1 MDEKNYLDVLD
12 YWFRELTPKDWFVS
26 GDKHDQQVRERF
38 GTLFDKVSRGQ
49 CDKWKSSSRGRLAL
63 IIVLD
68 QFPRHIFRA
77 QGKAFE
83 TDTIAQKLTL
93 EGIECGADKLLN
105 FSEKHFFYMPLM
117 HAEDK
122 VLQAKSVEM
131 FNGLVEEAQLIAQM
145 ASEHADTINKY
156 NRFPYRNS
164 ALDRPSTDE
173 EREFLIV
180 QKLQYGP

>member
-1 MDEKNYLDVLD
+1 M
-12 YWFRELTPKDWFVS
+12 
-26 GDKHDQQVRERF
+26 
-38 GTLFDKVSRGQ
+38 
-49 CDKWKSSSRGRLAL
+49 
-63 IIVLD
+63 LD

>member
-1 MDEKNYLDVLD
+1 M
-12 YWFRELTPKDWFVS
+12 
-26 GDKHDQQVRERF
+26 
-38 GTLFDKVSRGQ
+38 
-49 CDKWKSSSRGRLAL
+49 
-63 IIVLD
+63 LD

-93 EGIECGADKLLN
+93 VGIECGADKLLN

-122 VLQAKSVEM
+122 ALQAKSVEM
-131 FNGLVEEAQLIAQM
+131 FNGLIEEAQLIAQM
-145 ASEHADTINKY
+145 ASEHADSIN
-156 NRFPYRNS
+156 NYRNS

-180 QKLQYGP
+180 QKLQFGP